1 MYVLLISENIL
12 PFCTAVMRVTAVEL
26 TAALEQY
33 FFANVKIE

>member
-26 TAALEQY
+26 TAAL
-33 FFANVKIE
+33 